1 MNKTAIVIGAT
12 GLVGSEVLKLLL
24 DDPEYAK
31 VKVFHR
37 RSTGIHHPKLEEH
50 IDKFEEIDSWKH
62 LLTGDELYSAM
73 GTTLKKAGSKEAQ
86 WKIDYTY
93 QYETAKAAALNG
105 VKKYAL
111 VSSIGANV
119 KARSF
124 YTSMKGKLDE
134 AIRDLPFEGIAILR
148 PSVLDGDRKESR
160 PGESLGIFLGKM
172 IAKIPG
178 LKKYRSI
185 PAKTV
190 AKGMLYALKKSPLG
204 YHIFESKQ
212 IFEL

>member
-24 DDPEYAK
+24 DDPEYEK

-50 IDKFEEIDSWKH
+50 IVEFEEIVSWKH
-62 LLTGDELYSAM
+62 LIIGDELYSAM

-86 WKIDYTY
+86 WEIDYTY
-93 QYETAKAAALNG
+93 QYEIAKAAAMNG

-111 VSSIGANV
+111 VSSIGANA
-119 KARSF
+119 KSRSF
-124 YTSMKGKLDE
+124 YPSMKGKLEE
-134 AIRDLPFEGIAILR
+134 AVRDFPFEGIAILR
-148 PSVLDGDRKESR
+148 PSVLVGERKESR

-172 IAKIPG
+172 IAKIPK
-178 LKKYRSI
+178 LKKYRPI

-190 AKGMLYALKKSPLG
+190 AKGMIQALKKSPKG
-204 YHIFESKQ
+204 YHIFESEQ